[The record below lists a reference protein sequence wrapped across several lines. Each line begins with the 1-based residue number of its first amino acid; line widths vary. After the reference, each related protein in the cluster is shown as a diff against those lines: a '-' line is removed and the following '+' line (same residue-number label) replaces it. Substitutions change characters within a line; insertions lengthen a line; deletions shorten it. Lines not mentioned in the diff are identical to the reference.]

1 MNNESY
7 YILTSDGEL
16 YHHGIKGMKWGI
28 RRYQSKDG
36 SLTTAGKKR
45 YSNKEIRQDRDVIR
59 KELASHGG
67 SNLTGDAKKAYY
79 ENEKIEKR
87 MDYLV
92 EKYEFDADDGGG
104 GKTAADRKA
113 GQEYMELNEKYMYND
128 HIISAQRNKQVTQK
142 LVEKYG
148 EDRINQLKTA
158 DNVKTGAAVVAA
170 VAAAPV
176 MVTASGV
183 VIAGAAVAAGG
194 YLGYKAVKNKIEK
207 RKESKNKKKTV
218 NTTDTTGRRVTLD
231 MVDEKTGKK
240 TRTINALE
248 SKYTE
253 AELTKLEE
261 ESFKNGNYKT
271 IDVANFRRK

>member
-1 MNNESY
+1 MNNENC
-7 YILTSDGEL
+7 YILTSDGEI
-16 YHHGIKGMKWGI
+16 YHHGIKGQKWGV
-28 RRYQSKDG
+28 RRFQSKNG
-36 SLTTAGKKR
+36 SLTPAGKKR
-45 YSNKEIRQDRDVIR
+45 YSNKEIRQDRTAIR

-79 ENEKIEKR
+79 ENQKIEKR

-104 GKTAADRKA
+104 GRTAADRKA
-113 GQEYMELNEKYMYND
+113 GQEYMELNDKYMYND
-128 HIISAQRNKQVTQK
+128 HIISAQRDKQVTQK

-148 EDRINQLKTA
+148 EERINQLKTA

-176 MVTASGV
+176 MITASGV

-207 RKESKNKKKTV
+207 RKESKKNKKTKKS
-218 NTTDTTGRRVTLD
+218 TDTTGRRVTLD
-231 MVDEKTGKK
+231 MVDERTGKK

-253 AELTKLEE
+253 AELTKMEE
-261 ESFKNGNYKT
+261 EAFKNGNYKT
-271 IDVANFRRK
+271 IDVTNFRRK